1 MADTA
6 PTADARTAVRKA
18 PGARTPRVGARR
30 EPVRRSPTAP
40 PRSFVWTRRIVLT
53 LLAVFTATPVYVM
66 LSSSLKT
73 LDDVTGSFRWFPGD
87 LTVQPYLDIW
97 ETVPLARYFLN
108 SLTVAGAATV
118 CSVVIA
124 VFAAYAVSR
133 HRFRGRRVFT
143 VTVLSTQMFPGIL
156 FLLPLFLI
164 FVNIGNTT
172 GIALYGSRGAL
183 ILTYLTFTLPF
194 SIWMLV
200 GYFDSIP
207 RDLDEAALV
216 DGCGPLGAL
225 FRVVVPA
232 ATPGI
237 VAVTVYSFMTAW
249 GEVLFASVMTN
260 GETRTL
266 AIGLQGYATQTQV
279 YWNQVMAASLV
290 ASVPIVAGFLL
301 LQRYL
306 VAGLTAGAVK

>member
-1 MADTA
+1 MSRAA
-6 PTADARTAVRKA
+6 AHV
-18 PGARTPRVGARR
+18 
-30 EPVRRSPTAP
+30 SPMAP
-40 PRSFVWTRRIVLT
+40 PRSFLWTRRVGLSLISLFVL
-53 LLAVFTATPVYVM
+53 VPVYVM
-66 LSSSLKT
+66 LSSSLKP
-73 LDDVTGSFRWFPGD
+73 LQDVSGAFHWLPTG
-87 LTVQPYLDIW
+87 LTVRPYIDIW
-97 ETVPLARYFLN
+97 QTVPLARYFMN
-108 SLTVAGAATV
+108 SLVVSGAATI
-118 CSVVIA
+118 CSVIVAI
-124 VFAAYAVSR
+124 FAAYSVSR
-133 HRFRGRRVFT
+133 YRFRGKRVFT

-172 GIALYGSRGAL
+172 GIALYGSRGGL
-183 ILTYLTFTLPF
+183 ILTYLTFSLPF
-194 SIWMLV
+194 SIWMLI

-216 DGCGPLGAL
+216 DGCGPLRAL

-237 VAVTVYSFMTAW
+237 VAVAVYAFMTAW
-249 GEVLFASVMTN
+249 GEVLFASVMTTDT
-260 GETRTL
+260 TRTL
-266 AIGLQGYATQTQV
+266 AVGLRGYATQYDV

-290 ASVPIVAGFLL
+290 VSVPVVAGFLL